1 VNFTGAKVKK
11 SRALGVALTPK
22 AERIMKKRPNP
33 PGSGGTQRR
42 RRKSDYGVQLLEKQR
57 LRFQYSVGE
66 KYLQRM
72 YQRAARMP
80 GATGENLIQLLES
93 RMDAVVLRAGFAT
106 TIYSARQF
114 VTHGHFLVNGEKAT
128 IPSQRLKPGDV
139 ITVKPRSQAM
149 LMFNEGRSQGSSV
162 PYVDAD
168 LGTYTARFGYIPTR
182 EEVPVKCEEHLVVE
196 YYNR

>member
-1 VNFTGAKVKK
+1 MNFTGAKVKK

-22 AERIMKKRPNP
+22 ADRVMRKRPNP
-33 PGSGGTQRR
+33 PGSSGTQRR

-57 LRFQYSVGE
+57 LRFQYNVGE

-72 YQRAARMP
+72 FQRAARMP

-93 RMDAVVLRAGFAT
+93 RMDALVLRAGLAP
-106 TIYSARQF
+106 TIYSARQY
-114 VTHGHFLVNGEKAT
+114 VTHGHFTLNGEKAS

-139 ITVKPRSQAM
+139 IAVKARNQSM
-149 LMFNEGRSQGSSV
+149 VMFNEERSQGSSV
-162 PYVDAD
+162 PYVESE
-168 LGTYTARFGYIPTR
+168 LGAYTARFAYVPTR

-196 YYNR
+196 FYNR

>member
-1 VNFTGAKVKK
+1 MNFTGAKVKK

-22 AERIMKKRPNP
+22 AERIMKKRSNP
-33 PGSGGTQRR
+33 PGSAGNQRR

-57 LRFQYSVGE
+57 LRFQYNVGE

-72 YQRAARMP
+72 FQRAARMP

-93 RMDAVVLRAGFAT
+93 RMDAVVYRAGLAP
-106 TIYSARQF
+106 TIYAARQF
-114 VTHGHFLVNGEKAT
+114 VTHGHFTVNGEKAT

-139 ITVKPRSQAM
+139 VTVKPRSQSM
-149 LMFNEGRSQGSSV
+149 VMFNEGRSQGSAV
-162 PYVDAD
+162 AYVESH
-168 LGTYTARFGYIPTR
+168 LGSYTARYAYLPTR